1 MNKRLLFYDY
11 DASLEYFETRLFDI
25 KQYKMKKS
33 GLKTIA
39 KPVLLLSALKAIDD
53 GLVVTNHFDY
63 NEIKDIYDGTFRE
76 FFLKARQK
84 NLTPIYNPWY
94 YMKTD
99 GFWQLVWKQGEMTT
113 ESPGEGWI
121 NRYVSYAR
129 FSDDLWVIAQNR
141 EYRHRLMDF
150 LVEYKIVAY
159 VDDDASI
166 AAEGLSL
173 KEMLVML
180 LAM

>member
-63 NEIKDIYDGTFRE
+63 NEIKDIY
-76 FFLKARQK
+76 
-84 NLTPIYNPWY
+84 P
-94 YMKTD
+94 
-99 GFWQLVWKQGEMTT
+99 
-113 ESPGEGWI
+113 
-121 NRYVSYAR
+121 
-129 FSDDLWVIAQNR
+129 
-141 EYRHRLMDF
+141 EYFILII
-150 LVEYKIVAY
+150 K
-159 VDDDASI
+159 
-166 AAEGLSL
+166 
-173 KEMLVML
+173 K
-180 LAM
+180 